1 MTLECSFAP
10 ALAFHSV
17 QEMEPRRRASIQL
30 LAQANLATLAPAGAG
45 APANAASSKQRAEG
59 GEAALDPE
67 QRAELAYL
75 QLEDEWRAKLG
86 LPPRPAPEAP
96 ASSRSSSSKR
106 LSASPS
112 KTVTAK

>member
-30 LAQANLATLAPAGAG
+30 LAQANLA
-45 APANAASSKQRAEG
+45 PANAASSKPSAEG

-112 KTVTAK
+112 KTVPAK